1 MITKVSY
8 TNRTWTANKVNNT
21 ANNLGVDIIEADGK
35 TNSSIGRQNDLFP
48 SGATAYSPYEQFPIT
63 DIQEDGDRISFD
75 FMGGADWITP
85 MTTEAA
91 NAKDKKGRTYT
102 KIEAIYD
109 VSGNLITTDVKVKD
123 LSPGFYI
130 IQVGDD
136 GEGKEHHSKGI
147 QIYIKK

>member
-1 MITKVSY
+1 M
-8 TNRTWTANKVNNT
+8 RFF
-21 ANNLGVDIIEADGK
+21 
-35 TNSSIGRQNDLFP
+35 RRP
-48 SGATAYSPYEQFPIT
+48 

-75 FMGGADWITP
+75 FMGGADWLTP